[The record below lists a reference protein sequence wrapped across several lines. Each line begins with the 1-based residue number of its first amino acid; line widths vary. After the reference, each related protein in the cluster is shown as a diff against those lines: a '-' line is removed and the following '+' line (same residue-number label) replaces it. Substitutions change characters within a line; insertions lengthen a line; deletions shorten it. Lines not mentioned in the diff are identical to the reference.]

1 MLKFDREVGTTSIHL
16 FSSCLPRPTHPS
28 QPTAGQPACV
38 NGVREKKIGVKAATV
53 LESSPAFVAKA
64 MPTGWAIR
72 VAKAKATGRTT
83 AVDVMS
89 STAPPVLV
97 TI

>member
-1 MLKFDREVGTTSIHL
+1 MPKFDREVGTTSIHL

-38 NGVREKKIGVKAATV
+38 NGVRERKNGLKAATALGKQPRFSGKGHDDGKGHHGGKGKGLGNV
-53 LESSPAFVAKA
+53 VSSSASLV
-64 MPTGWAIR
+64 R
-72 VAKAKATGRTT
+72 
-83 AVDVMS
+83 
-89 STAPPVLV
+89 V